1 MAHPTYL
8 QSLTTG
14 AGDQGSGRQ
23 ETVRVCSESSDYVIV
38 GQRGAFLRQAVVA
51 TACQTHVRSGAALC
65 AGATRLLGG
74 GSEGGAT
81 PTEFFKLWYSLD
93 NAFDVQDKIL

>member
-8 QSLTTG
+8 QSLTAG

-51 TACQTHVRSGAALC
+51 MACQTHVRSGAGF
-65 AGATRLLGG
+65 AGATRFLGR

-81 PTEFFKLWYSLD
+81 PTEFFKLRYSLD

>member
-51 TACQTHVRSGAALC
+51 TACQTHVRSGAGF
-65 AGATRLLGG
+65 AGATRFLGG
-74 GSEGGAT
+74 GSEGDAT

-93 NAFDVQDKIL
+93 NAFDVQDKMR